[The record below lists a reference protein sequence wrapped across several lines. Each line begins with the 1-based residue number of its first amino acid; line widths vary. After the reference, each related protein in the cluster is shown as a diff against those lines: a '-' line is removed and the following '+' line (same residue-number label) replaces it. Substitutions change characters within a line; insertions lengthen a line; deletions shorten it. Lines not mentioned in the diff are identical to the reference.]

1 MDPFTKKPCK
11 EKGEGRPTLSKPVN
25 LPADVL
31 DELKLVKSCYELHYS
46 TEIDEWG
53 NPIPL
58 RLSYGQIL
66 SHWIDNLEMFDPE
79 VADAFLRAK
88 EAHKIP
94 PETYPVDPTEGEVW
108 DMKYQFINSY
118 GDELEAIVD
127 SCGTFVTEVN
137 GVKVTAED
145 MLLNDWELINDA
157 GIELTA
163 GQARVVAGKI
173 LEHLKEKNN
182 N

>member
-118 GDELEAIVD
+118 GE
-127 SCGTFVTEVN
+127 
-137 GVKVTAED
+137 VTAED